1 MLVRPI
7 LLVSPA
13 GYWSIKQPKS
23 LLQKISSRSHQV
35 WPKSV
40 APESVYMPKNIQDR
54 LLPQLP
60 YTPTQAPDGVVM
72 PIKHPRADSDMRGPE
87 RIHNQLIYRQ
97 FGLIAIGGGA
107 LLGEHYDIIRD
118 RVNKYM
124 DTERFFAVWRID
136 PPWKAVSRK
145 SLGKKMGGG
154 KAKVHHY
161 EFPVKAGRIL
171 IEIGGIGQFG
181 EVERIL
187 VNISNKMPIYTIPI
201 TQQKIDALEKEKLE
215 LDSKNCN
222 PFEYRYLLR
231 NNFSNSQ
238 SKISPYELLWG
249 GTYF

>member
-1 MLVRPI
+1 MIANQLY
-7 LLVSPA
+7 LATSSKLTCSPTTL
-13 GYWSIKQPKS
+13 SFF
-23 LLQKISSRSHQV
+23 KISHRSHQL

-40 APESVYMPKNIQDR
+40 RPEKVYMPKNLEDR

-60 YTPTQAPDGVVM
+60 YTPTTAPSGVIL
-72 PIKHPRADSDMRGPE
+72 PIKHSRADADMRGPE

-97 FGLIAIGGGA
+97 FGLIALGGGA
-107 LLGEHYDIIRD
+107 LLGEHYDIIRN

-161 EFPVKAGRIL
+161 ELPVRAGRVL
-171 IEIGGIGQFG
+171 IEIGGIGEFG

-187 VNISNKMPIYTIPI
+187 STISKKLPIYSMPV
-201 TQQKIDALEKEKLE
+201 TQKMMDDLKEEKLKIDA
-215 LDSKNCN
+215 SNYN

-231 NNFSNSQ
+231 NNFSDSL
-238 SKISPYELLWG
+238 KKVSPYDVLWG